1 MTIDAILPRER
12 VDSMMRSGLWPDLT
26 LLQCLEQA
34 CRRAPSATAVI
45 DHNSTTGHR
54 TTLNYRQLDECSRRI
69 AAGLRRLGVA
79 RGEVVSFQLPNW
91 WQFTAL
97 HLACLRIGAVSNPLM
112 PIFRQRELE
121 FMLGLAEARVLIVP
135 AVFRG
140 FDHEA
145 MAHTL
150 QARLRRLQHVLA
162 IGGCGPDSFEARLLA
177 GNLDPEAMLADA
189 RPMTPNDVVQI
200 LYTSG
205 TTGEPKGVM
214 HTSNTL
220 FSNLVQYA
228 RRLQLSESDVVL
240 MASPLAHQTG
250 FMYGMMLP
258 IYLGCASVLQDVWN
272 AETATDIIEHE
283 RITYTFAST
292 PFLSDMAEVAAQ
304 RPAAFNSLRT
314 FHSAGATIPGSLVR
328 SATERMGARIISG
341 WGMTENG
348 AATSTKPD
356 DPPEKTF
363 ESDGCAM
370 EGMALRVVD
379 AEGRP
384 LAIGQSGHLQ
394 VRGCSNFVGYLKRP
408 QLYQTD
414 AEGWFVTGDIARLDA
429 DGYLRITG
437 RSKDVVIRGGENVP
451 VVEIENL
458 LIRHP
463 KIREVAVVGR
473 PDARLGERASAW
485 VVVRP
490 GEMLELTD
498 ITRYLA
504 ECGVSKT
511 YFPEFLRLCNELPK
525 TPSGK
530 VQKFQLREMEK
541 EKGEDP
547 GPARGPAA

>member
-1 MTIDAILPRER
+1 MAIDAILPRKR
-12 VDSMMRSGLWPDLT
+12 VEFMNRSGLWPALT
-26 LLQCLEQA
+26 LLKCLEQA
-34 CRRAPSATAVI
+34 CRHAPSATAIV
-45 DHNSTTGHR
+45 DHNSVTGRR
-54 TTLNYRQLDECSRRI
+54 TVLAYRELDEHSRRI

-79 RGEVVSFQLPNW
+79 RGDVVSFQLPNW

-112 PIFRQRELE
+112 AILRQRELE
-121 FMLGLAEARVLIVP
+121 FMLGLTESRVFVVP
-135 AVFRG
+135 VTFRG
-140 FDHEA
+140 FGHEA
-145 MAHTL
+145 MARAL
-150 QARLRRLQHVLA
+150 RPRLPRLEHILA
-162 IGGCGPDSFEARLLA
+162 IGGHGPDSFEARLLA
-177 GNLDPEAMLADA
+177 GDPDPEATLADA
-189 RPMTPNDVVQI
+189 RPTTPNDVVQI

-228 RRLQLSESDVVL
+228 RRLRLSGGDTVL

-258 IYLGCASVLQDVWN
+258 IYLGCSSVLQDVWN
-272 AETATDIIEHE
+272 AETATDIVE
-283 RITYTFAST
+283 RERVTYTFAST
-292 PFLSDMAEVAAQ
+292 PFLSDMAEVAAR
-304 RPAAFNSLRT
+304 RPSAFDSLKT
-314 FHSAGATIPGSLVR
+314 FHSAGATIPRSLVR
-328 SATERMGARIISG
+328 SASERMGAHIISG

-348 AATSTKPD
+348 AVTTTKPD
-356 DPPEKTF
+356 DPPGKSF

-370 EGMALRVVD
+370 EGMELRVVD
-379 AEGRP
+379 DEQRP
-384 LAIGQSGHLQ
+384 LAAGQSGHLQ

-414 AEGWFVTGDIARLDA
+414 AEGWFVTGDIARLDVG
-429 DGYLRITG
+429 GYLRITG

-458 LIRHP
+458 LFGHP

-485 VVVRP
+485 VVTRP
-490 GEMLELTD
+490 GETLELSE

-511 YFPEFLRLCNELPK
+511 YFPEFLRLCDELPK

-530 VQKFQLREMEK
+530 VQKFRLREIEK
-541 EKGEDP
+541 ENEEDA
-547 GPARGPAA
+547 GPARGRAV